1 MWELLKKQKK
11 LLLALAAVFVAI
23 ILYSSSLRDR
33 DQANVFERW
42 VITVTSPFMGVV
54 AHANHQILSIWTDY
68 INLVGVQREN
78 RVLRESVKV
87 MNRNVLEIQD
97 AIIAN
102 ERLKKLLDLKSSLKI
117 PSVAATVIGEE
128 SAPWF
133 RTIVIDRG
141 GVDGLDEGMPV
152 VATSGV
158 VGRIVKVSP
167 NSARVLLLTDH
178 ASSIAAMIQRSRA
191 RGVIKGK
198 GGGACSLEF
207 AMREEDVKVGDVV
220 MTSGIGGV
228 FPKGIAIGE
237 VSMVRKGEYGMFQT
251 VDIRPAVNVS
261 RLEEVL
267 VLLQRME

>member
-1 MWELLKKQKK
+1 MWELLKKQKM
-11 LLLALAAVFVAI
+11 LLLALGAIFAAIV
-23 ILYSSSLRDR
+23 LYSTSLRNR
-33 DQANVFERW
+33 EHANVFERG
-42 VITVTSPFMGVV
+42 VMTVTAPLMGVI
-54 AHANHQILSIWTDY
+54 ANANGQLLSIWNDY

-78 RVLRESVKV
+78 LELRESVKV

-102 ERLKKLLDLKSSLKI
+102 ERLKKLLDLKSSLTVA
-117 PSVAATVIGEE
+117 SVAANVIGEE

-141 GVDGLDEGMPV
+141 GVDGLEEGMPV

-178 ASSIAAMIQRSRA
+178 ASAIAAMIQRSRA
-191 RGVIKGK
+191 RGVVKGK

-207 AMREEDVKVGDVV
+207 ALREEDVKVGDVV
-220 MTSGIGGV
+220 MTSGIGGI
-228 FPKGIAIGE
+228 FPKGVAIGE
-237 VSMVRKGEYGMFQT
+237 VSMVRKGEHGMFQS

-267 VLLQRME
+267 VLLHRME